1 MALQRPGPHVA
12 QVKGRET
19 MRRLMSGKLAGA
31 LAALM
36 MVGVSVT
43 TAFADPRDFE
53 LTNNS
58 GRDIQEIYV
67 APSNMDDWG
76 DNLIPD
82 GKVLPSGNKVPIAFQ
97 RFSEG
102 DCYYDVKVI
111 TADGGEGEMNQ
122 VNLCET
128 TSVTFN

>member
-1 MALQRPGPHVA
+1 
-12 QVKGRET
+12 
-19 MRRLMSGKLAGA
+19 MRRWLTARASGAVL
-31 LAALM
+31 ALM
-36 MVGVSVT
+36 LVVASVS

-53 LTNNS
+53 LVNAS
-58 GRDIQEIYV
+58 GRDIAEIYV

-82 GKVLPSGNKVPIAFQ
+82 GKVLPNGNKVPIAFQ
-97 RFSEG
+97 RYTEG

-111 TADGGEGEMNQ
+111 TTDGGEGELNQ

-128 TSVTFN
+128 TTVTFN

>member
-1 MALQRPGPHVA
+1 
-12 QVKGRET
+12 
-19 MRRLMSGKLAGA
+19 MRRWLSGQVLGAA
-31 LAALM
+31 LALT
-36 MVGVSVT
+36 MVVTSVS

-53 LTNNS
+53 LVNAS
-58 GRDIQEIYV
+58 GHDIAEIYV

-82 GKVLPSGNKVPIAFQ
+82 GKVLPSGNKVPIAFK
-97 RFSEG
+97 RYTEG

-111 TADGGEGEMNQ
+111 TGDGAEGEMNQ

-128 TSVTFN
+128 TTVTFN